1 LTIIKKELPLKV
13 IFKESYFYMLLY
25 VLFRYDIVESKKK
38 KKNLKNINLMYTLAK
53 TPTLI
58 YTHQEKS
65 IWNSLVD
72 TALERL

>member
-1 LTIIKKELPLKV
+1 
-13 IFKESYFYMLLY
+13 MLLY
-25 VLFRYDIVESKKK
+25 VLFRYDIVESKK

>member
-1 LTIIKKELPLKV
+1 MYCLDMILWKA
-13 IFKESYFYMLLY
+13 
-25 VLFRYDIVESKKK
+25 K